1 MKWTISR
8 QLADSPTPQQD
19 ASDTIGGL
27 IYLYSPH
34 IFLSQINIISPK
46 ILTRPRLKYTDE
58 WRKKWLS
65 FNTFYVAFLI
75 GLEQKG
81 KESEII

>member
-8 QLADSPTPQQD
+8 QLPDSPTPQQD

-27 IYLYSPH
+27 FVFSSY
-34 IFLSQINIISPK
+34 ISFPNQK
-46 ILTRPRLKYTDE
+46 HFPQILTRPRLKYTDE

-65 FNTFYVAFLI
+65 FNTFYVAFFI